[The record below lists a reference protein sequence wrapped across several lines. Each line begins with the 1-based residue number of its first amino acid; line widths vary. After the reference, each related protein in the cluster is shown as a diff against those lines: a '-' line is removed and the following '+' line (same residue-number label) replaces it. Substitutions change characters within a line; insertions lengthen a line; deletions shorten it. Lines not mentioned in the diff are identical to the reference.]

1 MVDISDLP
9 VPPKSAPAQVDISD
23 LPAPPKKEEPRLP
36 SMFTTAPEPV
46 AEAKGSVAALR
57 GLTSGVLGGAGALES
72 MITPPGKG
80 ALKGKETFFPT
91 PENVR
96 EGFSKLGF
104 KEPSKELQPMQTAG
118 ELAPALAAGGS
129 ALYNLGKF
137 GATKA
142 ADLAKSFRKPAAIAE
157 TEGLDVVGEKGFKLI
172 KDKAD
177 KLYKDRSTEAE
188 QKYDAAFDA
197 ARKTQAKGQ
206 PFATSPQGRSLLQQL
221 ENEKSVIAGGE
232 KFAVG
237 EEQIAGIDRLINAIK
252 GKTVGGE
259 SVPVGKGLVSSKT
272 TKKTPS
278 ETTEKDIKAL
288 VEELR
293 FLRDVDAK
301 GKPYEAYAGL
311 SADYKRDLKAKL
323 EQALHSWSDEYR
335 LADEA
340 YKAASQKLAPFRTEL
355 MSRAL
360 KGEKFDPKSMVK
372 SPEEFGTTFFTDVDG
387 VRQLKAV
394 TQDPAAV
401 SQLGKEYVASLL
413 ANKTPAQVK
422 SFAKDAK
429 NSGWMREAG
438 INDAVQKYAQQT
450 ATAESR
456 QDILKKL
463 GYATVVGTVGYTAG
477 RPLSR
482 ALGF

>member
-1 MVDISDLP
+1 MADISDLP
-9 VPPKSAPAQVDISD
+9 TPSKADIGD
-23 LPAPPKKEEPRLP
+23 LPAPPKKEKTRLP

-72 MITPPGKG
+72 MITPSAKG

-96 EGFSKLGF
+96 EGFSKIGF
-104 KEPSKELQPMQTAG
+104 QEPSKELQPLQTAG
-118 ELAPALAAGGS
+118 EIAPAVALGGS
-129 ALYNLGKF
+129 ALYNLGKL

-142 ADLAKSFRKPAAIAE
+142 VDLAKSLRKPASIAE
-157 TEGLDVVGEKGFKLI
+157 AEGLDVVGEKGFKLI

-177 KLYKDRSTEAE
+177 KLYKARSTEAE

-197 ARKTQAKGQ
+197 ARKTQAEGL
-206 PFATSPQGRSLLQQL
+206 PFAVSPQGRSLIQQL
-221 ENEKSVIAGGE
+221 ENEKAVIAGGK

-259 SVPVGKGLVSSKT
+259 TIPVGKGLVTSKL

-293 FLRDVDAK
+293 FLREVDAK

-311 SADYKRDLKAKL
+311 SADYKRDLKTKL
-323 EQALHSWSDEYR
+323 ENALHTWSDEYR
-335 LADEA
+335 LADKA
-340 YKAASQKLAPFRTEL
+340 YKDASEKLAPFRTEL

-372 SPEEFGTTFFTDVDG
+372 SPEEFGKTFFTDVDG

-422 SFAKDAK
+422 SFAMDAK

-438 INDAVQKYAQQT
+438 INDVVQKYAQQA

-463 GYATVVGTVGYTAG
+463 GYAAVVGTAGYTAG